1 VTGLSPARVRFALLA
16 LALGGFGIG
25 TTEFVAMGLLD
36 NLARDLLPTLYSAS
50 HEDAIAQT
58 GWLITA
64 YALGVVVGAPTIAAL
79 SARFP
84 RKQLLL
90 WLLVAFTL
98 ATVLS
103 AVLPTF
109 ELVLA
114 ARFVA
119 GLPHGAYFGIA
130 TLVAASLMGE
140 GKRGRGVAFVLS
152 GLTIANVI
160 GVPLITL
167 LGQQA
172 GWRVAYLA
180 VASIF
185 ALTFVAVAV
194 SVPLQAG
201 DKSATLKRELRAFGR
216 PQVWLSL
223 LTGAIGFGGF
233 FAVYSY
239 VSPVVTQVTGQSESF
254 VPVALVVIGLGMT
267 LGNLVGGRA
276 ADHHVMGT
284 IFVCF
289 GIFVLALASFALT
302 AQWTPGLLVSLFL
315 VGGAAAALSPAVQSR
330 LMDVAGDSQTLA
342 AAANHAALNIGNSLG
357 AYLGGLTI
365 AAGLG
370 YLSPAVVGL
379 LLCVP
384 GIGLALWS
392 VAQREVG
399 LEGSRLVGLDE
410 DAVFDRSLAQGDLRA
425 DVEARDA
432 VLLADALE
440 VRLRRLFADAELEGH
455 GLHRLA
461 AAVEGHDAAL
471 LGAELGRAADLA
483 CVEGQVEL
491 GGDERLAD
499 RRGAQRLDDHAGV
512 FALDEV
518 AERSGSEGLAHHVGL
533 GVGAHQHDL
542 HGHGLERRDFQ
553 RDGDVVFE
561 VEVEQY
567 DVDGEGGAR
576 QQFGPARDGGDHLDV
591 LRTADPLGEGSQ
603 QHPVIVS
610 DGDAD
615 ALFWVSHGES
625 LSVVRS

>member
-1 VTGLSPARVRFALLA
+1 MSGLSPARVRLALLA

-36 NLARDLLPTLYSAS
+36 NLARDLLPALYATS

-103 AVLPTF
+103 ALLPTF
-109 ELVLA
+109 ELVLV
-114 ARFVA
+114 ARFIA

-140 GKRGRGVAFVLS
+140 GKRGRGVAIVLS

-172 GWRVAYLA
+172 GWRIAYLA

-185 ALTFVAVAV
+185 ALTFVAVALA
-194 SVPLQAG
+194 VPLQPG
-201 DKSATLKRELRAFGR
+201 DKNATLKRELRAFAR
-216 PQVWLSL
+216 PQVWLAL

-239 VSPVVTQVTGQSESF
+239 VSPVVTQVTGQSEGF
-254 VPVALVVIGLGMT
+254 VPIALVVIGLGMT
-267 LGNLVGGRA
+267 IGNLAGGRA

-284 IFVCF
+284 VFVCF
-289 GIFVLALASFALT
+289 GIFVVSLAAFAFT
-302 AQWTPGLLVSLFL
+302 AQTTVGLLVSLFV
-315 VGGAAAALSPAVQSR
+315 VGGAASALSPAIQSR

-357 AYLGGLTI
+357 AYLGGVTI

-370 YLSPAVVGL
+370 YLSPSLVGL
-379 LLCVP
+379 ALCIP
-384 GIGLALWS
+384 GIALALWS
-392 VAQREVG
+392 VALQRRRP
-399 LEGSRLVGLDE
+399 LT
-410 DAVFDRSLAQGDLRA
+410 AT
-425 DVEARDA
+425 
-432 VLLADALE
+432 AL
-440 VRLRRLFADAELEGH
+440 
-455 GLHRLA
+455 
-461 AAVEGHDAAL
+461 
-471 LGAELGRAADLA
+471 
-483 CVEGQVEL
+483 
-491 GGDERLAD
+491 
-499 RRGAQRLDDHAGV
+499 
-512 FALDEV
+512 
-518 AERSGSEGLAHHVGL
+518 
-533 GVGAHQHDL
+533 
-542 HGHGLERRDFQ
+542 
-553 RDGDVVFE
+553 
-561 VEVEQY
+561 
-567 DVDGEGGAR
+567 
-576 QQFGPARDGGDHLDV
+576 
-591 LRTADPLGEGSQ
+591 
-603 QHPVIVS
+603 
-610 DGDAD
+610 
-615 ALFWVSHGES
+615 
-625 LSVVRS
+625 

>member
-1 VTGLSPARVRFALLA
+1 VSGLSPARVRFALLA

-36 NLARDLLPTLYSAS
+36 NLARDLLPALYSTS
-50 HEDAIAQT
+50 HEEAIAQT

-194 SVPLQAG
+194 SVPLQPG
-201 DKSATLKRELRAFGR
+201 DRSATLKRELRAFAR
-216 PQVWLSL
+216 PQVWLAL

-254 VPVALVVIGLGMT
+254 VPIALVVIGLGMT
-267 LGNLVGGRA
+267 VGNLIGGRA

-302 AQWTPGLLVSLFL
+302 AQTTVGLLVSLFL

-357 AYLGGLTI
+357 AYLGGVTI

-370 YLSPAVVGL
+370 YLSPSVVGL

-392 VAQREVG
+392 VALQRRRP
-399 LEGSRLVGLDE
+399 LRL
-410 DAVFDRSLAQGDLRA
+410 
-425 DVEARDA
+425 
-432 VLLADALE
+432 
-440 VRLRRLFADAELEGH
+440 
-455 GLHRLA
+455 
-461 AAVEGHDAAL
+461 
-471 LGAELGRAADLA
+471 
-483 CVEGQVEL
+483 
-491 GGDERLAD
+491 
-499 RRGAQRLDDHAGV
+499 
-512 FALDEV
+512 
-518 AERSGSEGLAHHVGL
+518 
-533 GVGAHQHDL
+533 
-542 HGHGLERRDFQ
+542 
-553 RDGDVVFE
+553 
-561 VEVEQY
+561 
-567 DVDGEGGAR
+567 
-576 QQFGPARDGGDHLDV
+576 
-591 LRTADPLGEGSQ
+591 
-603 QHPVIVS
+603 
-610 DGDAD
+610 
-615 ALFWVSHGES
+615 
-625 LSVVRS
+625 

>member
-1 VTGLSPARVRFALLA
+1 VSGLSPARVRFALLA

-36 NLARDLLPTLYSAS
+36 NLARDLLPALYSTS
-50 HEDAIAQT
+50 HEEAIAQT

-194 SVPLQAG
+194 SVPLQPG
-201 DKSATLKRELRAFGR
+201 DRSATLRRELRAFAR
-216 PQVWLSL
+216 PQVWLAL

-254 VPVALVVIGLGMT
+254 VPIALVVIGLGMT
-267 LGNLVGGRA
+267 VGNLIGGRA

-302 AQWTPGLLVSLFL
+302 AQTTVGLLVSLFL

-357 AYLGGLTI
+357 AYLGGVTI

-370 YLSPAVVGL
+370 YLSPSVVGL

-392 VAQREVG
+392 VALQRRRP
-399 LEGSRLVGLDE
+399 LRL
-410 DAVFDRSLAQGDLRA
+410 
-425 DVEARDA
+425 
-432 VLLADALE
+432 
-440 VRLRRLFADAELEGH
+440 
-455 GLHRLA
+455 
-461 AAVEGHDAAL
+461 
-471 LGAELGRAADLA
+471 
-483 CVEGQVEL
+483 
-491 GGDERLAD
+491 
-499 RRGAQRLDDHAGV
+499 
-512 FALDEV
+512 
-518 AERSGSEGLAHHVGL
+518 
-533 GVGAHQHDL
+533 
-542 HGHGLERRDFQ
+542 
-553 RDGDVVFE
+553 
-561 VEVEQY
+561 
-567 DVDGEGGAR
+567 
-576 QQFGPARDGGDHLDV
+576 
-591 LRTADPLGEGSQ
+591 
-603 QHPVIVS
+603 
-610 DGDAD
+610 
-615 ALFWVSHGES
+615 
-625 LSVVRS
+625 